1 MLELRTEVE
10 IDAPAERVWAVL
22 LDFERFPDW
31 NPFIRRVHGDAQVG
45 SRLDVLLGA
54 SGTRAMRFRP
64 TVKAFEKAGGT
75 AILLT
80 HSPYPEAPIT
90 RADDYEAAYGLTL
103 SMADAVRAATHL
115 QVFVALG
122 PYPVEFIRL
131 RETLGDAPAVDTMTR
146 AIDLAAKYI
155 REGKAVAFGEVGRPH
170 FPVGP
175 DIVRACNGI
184 IAYAMAQAKALEC
197 AVVLH
202 TEDPTPATFA
212 EFAAMATRAGLDPKY
227 VVKHHSTPFTRLADT
242 AGLVPWL
249 LAKEELGAA
258 AFKGGPRFLL
268 ETDYIDD
275 PNRPGAV
282 LGPATVPKKTRA
294 WLDKGILTTEQAWS
308 IHHDLPEKTYR
319 IQID

>member
-1 MLELRTEVE
+1 MAIFDNHIHLRASFKGVE
-10 IDAPAERVWAVL
+10 AAR
-22 LDFERFPDW
+22 
-31 NPFIRRVHGDAQVG
+31 
-45 SRLDVLLGA
+45 
-54 SGTRAMRFRP
+54 
-64 TVKAFEKAGGT
+64 AFEKSGGT

-90 RADDYEAAYGLTL
+90 RASDYQQAYGLTL

-131 RETLGDAPAVDTMTR
+131 RETLGQESAMDAMRR
-146 AIDLAAKYI
+146 AIDLAASYI
-155 REGKAVAFGEVGRPH
+155 QERIAVAFGEIGRPH
-170 FPVGP
+170 FPVGD
-175 DIVRACNGI
+175 DIVRACNDI
-184 IAYAMAQAKALEC
+184 VAYAMAQAKRIEC

-212 EFAAMATRAGLDPKY
+212 EFAAMAARAGLDPKY
-227 VVKHHSTPFTRLADT
+227 VVKHHSTPFTRLEDT
-242 AGLVPWL
+242 AGLVPSI
-249 LAKEELGAA
+249 LAKEELAA
-258 AFKGGPRFLL
+258 EALKGGPRFLL

-294 WLDKGILTTEQAWS
+294 WLEKGLLTKEAAWS

-319 IQID
+319 IEIR

>member
-1 MLELRTEVE
+1 MAIFDNHIHLRASFKGVE
-10 IDAPAERVWAVL
+10 AA
-22 LDFERFPDW
+22 
-31 NPFIRRVHGDAQVG
+31 
-45 SRLDVLLGA
+45 
-54 SGTRAMRFRP
+54 
-64 TVKAFEKAGGT
+64 KAFEKAGGT

-90 RADDYEAAYGLTL
+90 GADDYRAAYGLTL

-122 PYPVEFIRL
+122 PYPVEFIHL
-131 RETLGDAPAVDTMTR
+131 RETLGDPSAVDAMTH
-146 AIDLAAKYI
+146 AMDLAAKYI

-170 FPVGP
+170 FPVDP

-184 IAYAMAQAKALEC
+184 VAYAMAQAKGLGC

-212 EFAAMATRAGLDPKY
+212 EFAAMATRAGLDPRY
-227 VVKHHSTPFTRLADT
+227 VVKHHSTPFTRLEDT
-242 AGLVPWL
+242 AGLVPSI
-249 LAKEELGAA
+249 LAKEDLAA
-258 AFKGGPRFLL
+258 EALKGGSRFLL

-282 LGPATVPKKTRA
+282 LGPATVPKKTKA
-294 WLDKGILTTEQAWS
+294 WLEKGLLSTEQAWS

-319 IQID
+319 IEID